1 MPDQVNPRLTNAQLQ
16 QASKKL
22 EIGWV
27 GLIFGDVTEKPG
39 NIAAAAIFFA
49 FLLLAILLF
58 VVPDSATSPK
68 NEALTLFGSIITGA
82 LGFLFGRGRR

>member
-1 MPDQVNPRLTNAQLQ
+1 MADHVNPRLANAQIQ

-39 NIAAAAIFFA
+39 NIAAAAIILA
-49 FLLLAILLF
+49 FLLLTAVLL
-58 VVPDSATSPK
+58 VVPDASTAPK
-68 NEALTLFGSIITGA
+68 KEALTLLGSIITGA
-82 LGFLFGRGRR
+82 LGFLFGRGTR